1 MNISNRLFCFLMLII
16 VAILILVIVKLI
28 LLFADYARRKY
39 EKYLL
44 ELQMNNK
51 SQKEITSSDQLDCF
65 IVIAGYITYS
75 HQSYEPNFIGAFT
88 TVELARDYVKKWS
101 EGKELPD
108 DLEFFE
114 EILFINPAR
123 LDKEK

>member
-1 MNISNRLFCFLMLII
+1 MNISNLLFCFLMLII
-16 VAILILVIVKLI
+16 VTILNLVIVKLT
-28 LLFADYARRKY
+28 LLFADHTRRKH

-51 SQKEITSSDQLDCF
+51 PQKEKTSLDQLDCY

-75 HQSYEPNFIGAFT
+75 YLSYEPNFIGAFT

-108 DLEFFE
+108 DLKFFE
-114 EILFINPAR
+114 YILFIDPE
-123 LDKEK
+123 D

>member
-51 SQKEITSSDQLDCF
+51 PPETTNDDSETTILGVFTSAEL
-65 IVIAGYITYS
+65 A
-75 HQSYEPNFIGAFT
+75 HNFI
-88 TVELARDYVKKWS
+88 
-101 EGKELPD
+101 KEWIRNNEISD
-108 DLEFFE
+108 GMEFFD
-114 EILFINPAR
+114 EIHQLNPEA
-123 LDKEK
+123 